1 MKRILTILL
10 VVNYMFLPSLLGGR
24 LFADEGM
31 WTLYNLPDAVYR
43 QMRAEGLMLP
53 KEALYNDLTKYSI
66 HF

>member
-43 QMRAEGLMLP
+43 QMRAEGP
-53 KEALYNDLTKYSI
+53 V
-66 HF
+66 